1 MMSSVL
7 ILFDL
12 YTAFDTVNCQIL
24 ISTGTDF
31 RIGSYVQTWF
41 FVLIKLVDLVLPC
54 SLEKCNFLIAL
65 ILESPQGSV
74 HGPLLFPVYAKSLG
88 SVISSHGFSPSML
101 WQWQNFPC
109 LFFFSFSFHC
119 LFDISSLMNT
129 HDQKVIYLLNEIPL
143 VDSQTPECDFLPS
156 VSTFP
161 QKLILFVHFYC
172 SNFWKCGEKGQLQS
186 CTPVSGQTR

>member
-24 ISTGTDF
+24 ISTVTDF

-41 FVLIKLVDLVLPC
+41 FVLIKLADLVLLC

-101 WQWQNFPC
+101 
-109 LFFFSFSFHC
+109 
-119 LFDISSLMNT
+119 
-129 HDQKVIYLLNEIPL
+129 
-143 VDSQTPECDFLPS
+143 
-156 VSTFP
+156 
-161 QKLILFVHFYC
+161 
-172 SNFWKCGEKGQLQS
+172 
-186 CTPVSGQTR
+186 